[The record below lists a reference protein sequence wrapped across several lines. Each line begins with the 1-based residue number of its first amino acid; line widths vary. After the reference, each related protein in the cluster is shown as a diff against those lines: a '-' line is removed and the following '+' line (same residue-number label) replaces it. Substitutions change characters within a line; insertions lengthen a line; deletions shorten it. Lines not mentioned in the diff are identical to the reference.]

1 MVVETDLAW
10 LASFI
15 EAEGSISS
23 QTTIRKNG
31 NLVVTPFIRVT
42 NSSQMAINEIMRICE
57 ELGIKASFYWRKP
70 EHCVNLPIC
79 NVRIDGCYS
88 VGNLIDK
95 IYPYLITEKKVN
107 AEKIRQYIDGRKK
120 SLLTRNNKGQ
130 ILRNG
135 YTIAELELLTSIR
148 HHCRAKSLE
157 ELSQC
162 PNIVA

>member
-31 NLVVTPFIRVT
+31 NLIITPFIRVT
-42 NSSQMAINEIMRICE
+42 NSSQKAIDEILRICS
-57 ELGIKASFYWRKP
+57 ELGITAKAYWRK
-70 EHCVNLPIC
+70 EKHCVNVPIC
-79 NVRIDGCYS
+79 NVRIEGSYS
-88 VGNLIDK
+88 VGTLIDK

-107 AEKIRQYIDGRKK
+107 AEKIRQYIDGRKNG
-120 SLLTRNNKGQ
+120 LLTRNNKGQ
-130 ILRNG
+130 VLRNG
-135 YTIAELELLTSIR
+135 YTMAELELICSIR
-148 HHCRAKSLE
+148 HHCKAKPLE

-162 PNIVA
+162 NNIVA